1 MIFKSEQTQKMF
13 DSWLTISGGISP
25 NDSDMQRFC
34 AFAITYYLNGE
45 NVTKNSFVKECK
57 KVTHTSRSVNRGI
70 CQQYYMWLDDIV
82 NFLKYS
88 KIPL

>member
-1 MIFKSEQTQKMF
+1 MF

-25 NDSDMQRFC
+25 NDSDKQRFC

-57 KVTHTSRSVNRGI
+57 KVPHTSRSVNRGI